1 MAEQAITYQL
11 ESKCKAGGS
20 GITPACAK
28 IPSVATVA
36 YTFSPAAKLVAV
48 RTAKSSLEE
57 ILTAPNILSQSVT
70 VLHSPCAHIPGG
82 TLRLILSKK
91 SKLKLILLTAAV
103 FPGDWVRNGC
113 IRGALKDCAWPSS
126 SMENGGES

>member
-1 MAEQAITYQL
+1 MAAHAITYQL

-20 GITPACAK
+20 GITPVCAK

-57 ILTAPNILSQSVT
+57 ILTAADILSQLVT
-70 VLHSPCAHIPGG
+70 
-82 TLRLILSKK
+82 
-91 SKLKLILLTAAV
+91 LLTA
-103 FPGDWVRNGC
+103 FFMRSHSRRNFAADLVEE
-113 IRGALKDCAWPSS
+113 IEDEADFAHRKSLS
-126 SMENGGES
+126 